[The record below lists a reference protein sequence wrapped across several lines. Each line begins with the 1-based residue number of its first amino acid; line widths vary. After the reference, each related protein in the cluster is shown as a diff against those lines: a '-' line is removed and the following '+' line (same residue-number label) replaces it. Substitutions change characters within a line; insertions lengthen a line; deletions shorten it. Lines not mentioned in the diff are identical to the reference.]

1 MMGGTA
7 QTGLSTSIGI
17 GPPLEPWGRASAGS
31 MIVQPAPSPPEQTLF
46 VRIPGLSD
54 FGAQVAGPV
63 PVAAFWL
70 PDVSRR
76 IRDSVVPDG
85 RQSENEGQWLAPEI
99 AVAATAFFQLT
110 SDVLPSEPHI
120 YSSLGGDLVAEFT
133 GPHGVMNAVIS
144 PTRFVALVVVGNKPA
159 EKRINWN
166 SIKVDTLR
174 KELQEITLMLRDG
187 EYGSKMGA

>member
-1 MMGGTA
+1 M
-7 QTGLSTSIGI
+7 
-17 GPPLEPWGRASAGS
+17 EPWGRASAS
-31 MIVQPAPSPPEQTLF
+31 SVIVQPAPPEPTFF

-54 FGAQVAGPV
+54 FGAQVAGPL
-63 PVAAFWL
+63 PVAAPWL

-85 RQSENEGQWLAPEI
+85 HQFENDGQWLTPEI
-99 AVAATAFFQLT
+99 AIAATAFFQLT

-120 YSSLGGDLVAEFT
+120 YSSLGGDLVAEFS

-144 PTRFVALVVVGNKPA
+144 PTRFIALAVVDDEPI
-159 EKRINWN
+159 EKRIDWN
-166 SIKVDTLR
+166 SVKVDTLR
-174 KELQEITLMLRDG
+174 KNLQEITLMLRDG